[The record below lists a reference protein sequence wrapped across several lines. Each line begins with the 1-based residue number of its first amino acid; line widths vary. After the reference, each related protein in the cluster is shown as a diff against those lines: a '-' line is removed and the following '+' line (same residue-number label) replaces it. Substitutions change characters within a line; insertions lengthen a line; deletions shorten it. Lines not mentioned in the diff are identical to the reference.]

1 MAPAQIGLH
10 RHRDSEYQGTVLE
23 KGISEK
29 EFFEWDNPSE
39 STIVHHR
46 KGESVRSGSFN
57 LTCFGTCARIAPLS
71 CFQVGTRLLL
81 FLSFNLTCFGTCA
94 RIAPLSCFQVGY
106 LPAQPR
112 SAWPARI
119 PGRCSKESIVQLNL
133 KPPRVRQ
140 QHRALGVLSMP
151 MWLPLPM
158 AGVVTYLHK
167 FDTWVTTVNPRCCTA
182 PPTSAQA
189 AGNVS
194 ARGLLPT

>member
-1 MAPAQIGLH
+1 MFGDSLYRVCEVQRSACQYAPWRQLRSAFTGTVTV
-10 RHRDSEYQGTVLE
+10 STGTVLE

-46 KGESVRSGSFN
+46 KGESVRSG
-57 LTCFGTCARIAPLS
+57 
-71 CFQVGTRLLL
+71 
-81 FLSFNLTCFGTCA
+81 SFNLTCFGTCA

-140 QHRALGVLSMP
+140 QHRALGVLSS
-151 MWLPLPM
+151 LS
-158 AGVVTYLHK
+158 V
-167 FDTWVTTVNPRCCTA
+167 RS
-182 PPTSAQA
+182 TSADRA
-189 AGNVS
+189 FF
-194 ARGLLPT
+194 

>member
-1 MAPAQIGLH
+1 MPVCSMAPAQIGHH
-10 RHRDSEYQGTVLE
+10 RHHDSEYQGTVLE

-29 EFFEWDNPSE
+29 EFLEWDNPSE

-57 LTCFGTCARIAPLS
+57 LTCFGTGARIAPLS

-81 FLSFNLTCFGTCA
+81 FLSFNLTCFGTGA

-140 QHRALGVLSMP
+140 QHRALCERTL
-151 MWLPLPM
+151 
-158 AGVVTYLHK
+158 
-167 FDTWVTTVNPRCCTA
+167 
-182 PPTSAQA
+182 AQA
-189 AGNVS
+189 CPRAKVGIS
-194 ARGLLPT
+194 QFELELYIYI

>member
-1 MAPAQIGLH
+1 MFGDSLYRLRGSTVCMPVCSMAPAQIGLH

-140 QHRALGVLSMP
+140 QHRALGVLS
-151 MWLPLPM
+151 
-158 AGVVTYLHK
+158 
-167 FDTWVTTVNPRCCTA
+167 
-182 PPTSAQA
+182 S
-189 AGNVS
+189 
-194 ARGLLPT
+194 

>member
-1 MAPAQIGLH
+1 MFGDSLYRVRGSTVCMPVCSMAPAQIGHH
-10 RHRDSEYQGTVLE
+10 RHHDSEYQGTVLE

-29 EFFEWDNPSE
+29 EFLEWDNPSE

-46 KGESVRSGSFN
+46 KGESVRSG
-57 LTCFGTCARIAPLS
+57 
-71 CFQVGTRLLL
+71 
-81 FLSFNLTCFGTCA
+81 SFNLTCFGTCA

-140 QHRALGVLSMP
+140 QHRALCERTL
-151 MWLPLPM
+151 
-158 AGVVTYLHK
+158 
-167 FDTWVTTVNPRCCTA
+167 
-182 PPTSAQA
+182 AQA
-189 AGNVS
+189 CPRAKVGIS
-194 ARGLLPT
+194 QFELELYIYI